1 MKVLSKVQKPQF
13 ESRGR
18 KLYIRYS
25 ESQLSTFTGD
35 SIADF
40 VPETET
46 NNEEE
51 TTLSYQQV
59 IVPETSNRDT
69 IISSLINDR
78 YSKDAQIAILA
89 NKDDGIA
96 AHADEW
102 TAFQKFREF
111 SKKLADLVLT
121 QI

>member
-13 ESRGR
+13 ERRGR

-25 ESQLSTFTGD
+25 ESQLSSFTGD
-35 SIADF
+35 TITDF
-40 VPETET
+40 TPETET
-46 NNEEE
+46 KEDE

-59 IVPETSNRDT
+59 VIPVSSNRDN
-69 IISSLINDR
+69 IISALINDR

-96 AHADEW
+96 VHADEW
-102 TAFQKFREF
+102 SAFQLFREF
-111 SKKLADLVLT
+111 TKKLTDLVLT

>member
-1 MKVLSKVQKPQF
+1 MKVLSKVQKPQS
-13 ESRGR
+13 EHRGR

-25 ESQLSTFTGD
+25 ESQLSSFKGAK
-35 SIADF
+35 IANF
-40 VPETET
+40 VPEKET
-46 NNEEE
+46 IEKE

-59 IVPETSNRDT
+59 IVPESSNRDT

-78 YSKDAQIAILA
+78 YSKDTQIAILA